1 MSVNE
6 LVEQW
11 LFEYASRHCLHA
23 VLNGNKIVLHC
34 NNRRIPVALMN
45 SIHGDW

>member
-11 LFEYASRHCLHA
+11 LFEYACRHSLHA
-23 VLNGNKIVLHC
+23 VLNGNKLRMFD
-34 NNRRIPVALMN
+34 N
-45 SIHGDW
+45 